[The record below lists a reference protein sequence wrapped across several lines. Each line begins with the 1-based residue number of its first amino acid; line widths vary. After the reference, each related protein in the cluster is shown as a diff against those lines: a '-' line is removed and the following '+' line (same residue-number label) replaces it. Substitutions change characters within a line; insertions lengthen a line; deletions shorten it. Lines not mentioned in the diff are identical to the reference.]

1 MKKINA
7 TFTKKQKLVRQQKQS
22 ETVWSEME
30 TLVVVLSLKVRK
42 GSNEDWISPLVS
54 FIGVKNVKGVSR
66 IWGKRM
72 EIKVA
77 EINAPLNLMKRKL
90 SATRS
95 PSWAPGATQFK
106 NGNAL
111 PFVAI
116 IGFDREPLSRQARIW
131 TFDDWFAF
139 WLHFSLRVLID
150 VTLIYS

>member
-1 MKKINA
+1 MENDFRINEINA
-7 TFTKKQKLVRQQKQS
+7 KESVTFHNEEKWRDVRKKQKLVRQKKQS
-22 ETVWSEME
+22 ETVWCEME

-90 SATRS
+90 IS
-95 PSWAPGATQFK
+95 ATQFK

-111 PFVAI
+111 PL
-116 IGFDREPLSRQARIW
+116 LSLAS
-131 TFDDWFAF
+131 TGNP
-139 WLHFSLRVLID
+139 
-150 VTLIYS
+150 

>member
-1 MKKINA
+1 MENDFRINEINA
-7 TFTKKQKLVRQQKQS
+7 KESVTFHNEENWRDVRKKQKLVRQQKQS
-22 ETVWSEME
+22 ETVWCEME

-90 SATRS
+90 IS
-95 PSWAPGATQFK
+95 ATQFK

-111 PFVAI
+111 PL
-116 IGFDREPLSRQARIW
+116 LSLAS
-131 TFDDWFAF
+131 TGNP
-139 WLHFSLRVLID
+139 
-150 VTLIYS
+150 